1 MELLKEIP
9 LEDSEFQILAK
20 LIKAEEPPLDAIA
33 ETGAKILLEIA
44 IAKVQ
49 KKSEKKSDIAF
60 LDY

>member
-44 IAKVQ
+44 IAKV
-49 KKSEKKSDIAF
+49 KKPDVGF
-60 LDY
+60 

>member
-20 LIKAEEPPLDAIA
+20 LIKAEEPPLEAIA

-44 IAKVQ
+44 IAKV
-49 KKSEKKSDIAF
+49 KKVWHSF

>member
-49 KKSEKKSDIAF
+49 KKSDKKV
-60 LDY
+60 